1 MAGISDANR
10 DEARA
15 SGPGHSHAAHGRHTR
30 RADASGS
37 GGSANAANIPDDAG
51 NPNDGDM
58 PRLDA
63 DAFAAPLTRDGSP
76 VAPGA
81 HRMAAVRS
89 ARRRP
94 TAARTGLHI
103 SRSSAR
109 AVAAARTRFVA
120 LAAAAIAL
128 ILVLALAIAAPR
140 LALPSH
146 APAADA
152 PIKATATQP
161 YRKTLNRAAAPTGDP
176 GRIVIGVNGSPTT
189 IVLKGERYVE
199 PGAHAM
205 DPGEGALTARI
216 TTSGTVD
223 TNKPGDY
230 RVQYTVTNAG
240 GQLAHAERTVRVVE
254 SMERQSGGIPV
265 LMYHY
270 VYADDAPPAEL
281 NSNFIAASA
290 LEEQLRYLT
299 GNGFYFPSWRE
310 VRAFLD
316 GTHSLPAK
324 SVVLTFDD
332 GEGGFFGV
340 GAPLLAKYRVP
351 ATSFDITADP
361 GVVQRMR
368 DMATPYLEYQSHSHD
383 MHRAGGTIGHGGRIS
398 AMSRAQIVEDL
409 KTSQTLTG
417 AGEAFAYPF
426 GDTTPEAQEAV
437 REAGVLCAFTTRYG
451 WAKVGA
457 DPTALPRVRIQ
468 GNGTLETFIAAIQ

>member
-1 MAGISDANR
+1 MRISDANR
-10 DEARA
+10 DNDHATGPSRA
-15 SGPGHSHAAHGRHTR
+15 DAAHGRHACHANTS
-30 RADASGS
+30 DAYRF
-37 GGSANAANIPDDAG
+37 DTD
-51 NPNDGDM
+51 
-58 PRLDA
+58 
-63 DAFAAPLTRDGSP
+63 SP
-76 VAPGA
+76 VAPGT
-81 HRMAAVRS
+81 HRATAV
-89 ARRRP
+89 
-94 TAARTGLHI
+94 RTGLHI
-103 SRSSAR
+103 SHASAR
-109 AVAAARTRFVA
+109 AFASARTRLIAFVAAAMAV
-120 LAAAAIAL
+120 
-128 ILVLALAIAAPR
+128 ILVLVLAIVMPR
-140 LALPSH
+140 IILPSLT
-146 APAADA
+146 PTTDA
-152 PIKATATQP
+152 PIKAAAAP
-161 YRKTLNRAAAPTGDP
+161 IYRKTLNRAAAPTGDP

-189 IVLKGERYVE
+189 IVLKGEQYVE

-205 DPGEGALTARI
+205 DPSEGTLTGRI
-216 TTSGTVD
+216 KTSGTVD
-223 TNKPGDY
+223 TSTPGEY
-230 RVQYTVTNAG
+230 HIQYTVTNAA

-254 SMERQSGGIPV
+254 TMDRQNGGIPV

-290 LEEQLRYLT
+290 LEEQLKYLT

-340 GAPLLAKYRVP
+340 GGPLLAKYRVP
-351 ATSFDITADP
+351 ATSFGITVDP

-368 DMATPYLEYQSHSHD
+368 EMATPYLEYQSHSHD

-398 AMSRAQIVEDL
+398 AMSRQEIVDDL
-409 KTSQTLTG
+409 KASQAVTG
-417 AGEAFAYPF
+417 SSEAFAYPF

-437 REAGVLCAFTTRYG
+437 REAGVLCAFTTQYG

-468 GNGTLETFIAAIQ
+468 GNGTLETFTAAIQ